1 MTDTTRD
8 DETAN
13 DQPRTDG
20 TDTDDPST
28 DRDAPESAD
37 RPDEATERPAGLS
50 SASDGGNWD
59 AAATSAA
66 GERDR
71 GSERDVDR
79 DGGRDIGTY
88 VEWAAF
94 GILCLLALVATFRF
108 YFAASEAIR
117 VWFSPDFVPVFQA
130 VFNLL
135 VLVASVAG
143 ISVLVRR
150 IA

>member
-1 MTDTTRD
+1 MTD
-8 DETAN
+8 
-13 DQPRTDG
+13 
-20 TDTDDPST
+20 TDTDDATGGRTDATTDDPSSEPAAVERST
-28 DRDAPESAD
+28 DGGATATGEPE
-37 RPDEATERPAGLS
+37 
-50 SASDGGNWD
+50 
-59 AAATSAA
+59 
-66 GERDR
+66 
-71 GSERDVDR
+71 
-79 DGGRDIGTY
+79 GRDLLAY

-117 VWFSPDFVPVFQA
+117 VWFSADFVPVFQA

-135 VLVASVAG
+135 VLVASALG